1 MPIRISL
8 PVTPRASEVSGPA
21 KAAPA
26 APLPASPGWLTGLCG
41 PRLEHFQRPGVQRRR
56 EFRVQ
61 GGQRVAIQVDRQGR
75 AILVDVLRP
84 A

>member
-8 PVTPRASEVSGPA
+8 PVTPRAFEIPGPA
-21 KAAPA
+21 KAVLAPPS
-26 APLPASPGWLTGLCG
+26 APPAKLTGLSG
-41 PRLEHFQRPGVQRRR
+41 PRLENFQRLGVQRRR